1 MFEEQW
7 VVSVS
12 EVISL
17 SMVEMMEN
25 DVEFWNGG
33 YLQVELARSAGHH
46 YWSTYRRYTLIRF
59 GRSHLHRFLA
69 EDVRQK

>member
-1 MFEEQW
+1 MFEEQK
-7 VVSVS
+7 VVLVS

-17 SMVEMMEN
+17 AMAEMMEN
-25 DVEFWNGG
+25 DVGFWSGG
-33 YLQVELARSAGHH
+33 CLQVELARSTGHRC
-46 YWSTYRRYTLIRF
+46 WSTYRRYTLIRF